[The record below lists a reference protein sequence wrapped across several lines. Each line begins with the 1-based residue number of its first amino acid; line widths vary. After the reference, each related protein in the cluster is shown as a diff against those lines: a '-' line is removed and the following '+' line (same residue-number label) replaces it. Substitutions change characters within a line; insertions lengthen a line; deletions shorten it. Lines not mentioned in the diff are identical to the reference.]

1 MAVEPDPSKV
11 PKSSEAEDAS
21 RRNEK
26 SVGVPKGASSDAL
39 QNEKNASS
47 YLLGEIEIVYL
58 PTLPT
63 LSERQ
68 LQEAQAIGTLDVE
81 RAHEREDL
89 FRGCF
94 MGVEDATNLSEAL
107 SLHRDPFSKSRVEM
121 SRWEA
126 DLQSLMEERNALK
139 LLTGQKKEEIKD
151 LQAELAT
158 AHKEQTDLIE
168 QLREEANMMRAATLG
183 WKQNMDYLAS
193 DKDVAR
199 AQLSSA
205 EHQLKS
211 MKKESSSQS
220 KKIEELEARLTPE
233 IENVTSEAEKVKA
246 DMEEIVSVY

>member
-1 MAVEPDPSKV
+1 MRTRIKGGWEVSWIPGAIPNLESWVRKL
-11 PKSSEAEDAS
+11 AS
-21 RRNEK
+21 T
-26 SVGVPKGASSDAL
+26 
-39 QNEKNASS
+39 SS
-47 YLLGEIEIVYL
+47 YVKHSFPYLARGRWEAKNHEIVYL

-63 LSERQ
+63 LSDRQ

-81 RAHEREDL
+81 RAHEREGL

-139 LLTGQKKEEIKD
+139 LLIGQKKEEIKD

-193 DKDVAR
+193 DKDAAR